1 MQFKYLNWYT
11 QAIGATFG
19 MLSCIFGYL
28 NGFMFVLLNDPSKYI
43 ENIGILGVISSYTL
57 LPFCILTFIL
67 ALIRSYTI
75 EIEEKKLFGF
85 SFLYLNNKISIL
97 TVLLGIIGSRHFF
110 IIPAILILFNQ
121 FSYKFIK
128 KVENNEELDSYINKT
143 KEKFAVITENLSEN
157 TDVYVDLELEK
168 NIEIDS
174 HESSK
179 EFT

>member
-97 TVLLGIIGSRHFF
+97 TVVLGIIGSRHFF

-121 FSYKFIK
+121 HSYKFIK
-128 KVENNEELDSYINKT
+128 KVENNEELDSNNKT
-143 KEKFAVITENLSEN
+143 EEKFTVITENSSEN
-157 TDVYVDLELEK
+157 IDVYVNLELEK
-168 NIEIDS
+168 NVEIDS
-174 HESSK
+174 HKSSK

>member
-97 TVLLGIIGSRHFF
+97 TVVLGIIGSRHFF

-121 FSYKFIK
+121 HSYKFIK
-128 KVENNEELDSYINKT
+128 KVENNEELDSNNKT
-143 KEKFAVITENLSEN
+143 EEKFTVITENSSEN
-157 TDVYVDLELEK
+157 IDVYVNLELEK
-168 NIEIDS
+168 NLEIDS